1 MARTRR
7 ASCGV
12 RLLQPLLL
20 LGAASAARAQDPAAA
35 RAGEGWVVLPVNEYR
50 ALRTKAFPPDR
61 PPDPPPVDAAIS
73 GVDYELTVNGDS
85 ASGQARITIDVL
97 KEGWVRIPMPQGLL
111 IREAR
116 LDARPVAL
124 VDAAGAGAATPRAPR
139 MRPQRRAGAAASVAD
154 RSMTPGTPSL
164 LLSRPGRALLTLD
177 IVVPITTRAGRRIS
191 DAAGLRRRA
200 RARRTRRAARRCGD
214 FGGRRIHR

>member
-1 MARTRR
+1 MTRQSLVR
-7 ASCGV
+7 GWIAVLSCGQ
-12 RLLQPLLL
+12 LI
-20 LGAASAARAQDPAAA
+20 GAASLARGQEPAPAPA

-124 VDAAGAGAATPRAPR
+124 VDAAGAGAGAGAPGANAASASSA
-139 MRPQRRAGAAASVAD
+139 AGAAD
-154 RSMTPGTPSL
+154 RSIAPSTPSL

-177 IVVPITTRAGRRIS
+177 IVVPITTRQGGEYLTLPAS
-191 DAAGLRRRA
+191 TAALV
-200 RARRTRRAARRCGD
+200 
-214 FGGRRIHR
+214 

>member
-1 MARTRR
+1 MTRR
-7 ASCGV
+7 SQSIATWRGRSGRMTKAAHASMASIASIASPRMRAVLMRGVVCG
-12 RLLQPLLL
+12 LLQPLLL
-20 LGAASAARAQDPAAA
+20 LGAASAAHAQDPAA
-35 RAGEGWVVLPVNEYR
+35 REGWVVLPVSEYR

-61 PPDPPPVDAAIS
+61 PPDPPPVEAAIS

-124 VDAAGAGAATPRAPR
+124 VDAAGAGAGPAGSGRRRGERRRSQHRADHAVAAALTPRPR
-139 MRPQRRAGAAASVAD
+139 PPHPRHRRPHHHA
-154 RSMTPGTPSL
+154 
-164 LLSRPGRALLTLD
+164 
-177 IVVPITTRAGRRIS
+177 
-191 DAAGLRRRA
+191 
-200 RARRTRRAARRCGD
+200 RRAAN
-214 FGGRRIHR
+214 I